1 MCVHH
6 STLRGGVNICQC
18 YHDVVLGVTSICIS
32 PRYARLLS
40 SSRLCCMSCL
50 LSCRWSVVVLVS
62 VNVDVDKGAVASHGV
77 AEKDHVYCRYDGDH
91 EDVEDDGYGADGP
104 D

>member
-1 MCVHH
+1 M
-6 STLRGGVNICQC
+6 
-18 YHDVVLGVTSICIS
+18 
-32 PRYARLLS
+32 
-40 SSRLCCMSCL
+40 
-50 LSCRWSVVVLVS
+50 LVS
-62 VNVDVDKGAVASHGV
+62 VNVDVDKRAVASHGG